1 VKDQEMKQP
10 QLTALEP
17 LCDLQMVKAEY
28 GVIGRDSSSG
38 HYFRIQIKVAKQAV
52 SVDVREDEGDVLAAE
67 LDVLATIIRKRVVRA
82 RTNGEESNQ
91 GKYI

>member
-1 VKDQEMKQP
+1 MKQSK
-10 QLTALEP
+10 LKALEP

-28 GVIGRDSSSG
+28 GVTGEESSSG
-38 HYFRIQIKVAKQAV
+38 HYFRVQIKGAKQTI
-52 SVDVREDEGDVLAAE
+52 SVDVREDEGEVLAAE

-91 GKYI
+91 GKFI